1 MSRDEQEGRRE
12 RRDPQRRGR
21 VKRVQD
27 MPSGPTPAGRPEAAN
42 GHVRERPDFTR
53 AETYMTEH
61 APTVSDILRT
71 DVDIVRHDVIRDQKT
86 KRRLALRIAA
96 VFLLAGLGM
105 IGLSDLYG
113 PVVDGIAGA
122 IAAFGIAVTIH
133 VLNPRPVLRFMLVVI
148 ALACLAVTFAVVLNI
163 HLHGLA

>member
-1 MSRDEQEGRRE
+1 MSRDDQEGRKE
-12 RRDPQRRGR
+12 RRNPQRRGR
-21 VKRVQD
+21 VRPVQD
-27 MPSGPTPAGRPEAAN
+27 MPLQAGQDRHPAEASGR
-42 GHVRERPDFTR
+42 VRERPDFTR

-86 KRRLALRIAA
+86 KRRLAMRIAA
-96 VFLLAGLGM
+96 VFLLAGLGL

-113 PVVDGIAGA
+113 PVVDAVAGV

-133 VLNPRPVLRFMLVVI
+133 VLNPRPLLRFMLVVI
-148 ALACLAVTFAVVLNI
+148 ALACLSVTFAMVLNI
-163 HLHGLA
+163 HLYGIA